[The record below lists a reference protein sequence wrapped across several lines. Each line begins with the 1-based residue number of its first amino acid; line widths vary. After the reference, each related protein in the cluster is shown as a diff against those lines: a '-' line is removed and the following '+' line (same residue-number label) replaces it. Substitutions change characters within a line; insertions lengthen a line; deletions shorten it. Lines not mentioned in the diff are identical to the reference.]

1 MNIAVLPARTRSPP
15 LDKPTEPVAAV
26 PVARSWR
33 PTSHLPDRS
42 SVEHDHERSICLP
55 RLEIGECECDA
66 SVQEEAQRKA
76 DEARPVQRVAAQDGD
91 EEKYAEEHQ
100 RPSEDTRPER
110 GQAGGLPVD
119 QTGTDPRADSEGH
132 ENVGEV
138 ELER

>member
-15 LDKPTEPVAAV
+15 LDKPTAPVAAV
-26 PVARSWR
+26 PVARSWS

-42 SVEHDHERSICLP
+42 SVEHDHEPSIRRA

-66 SVQEEAQRKA
+66 CVQEEAHREA

-91 EEKYAEEHQ
+91 EEKDAEEQQ

-110 GQAGGLPVD
+110 G
-119 QTGTDPRADSEGH
+119 
-132 ENVGEV
+132 
-138 ELER
+138 